1 MVFMKNMREIMGNQE
16 AKRIIDAVIIG
27 LTLLDVILLTGI
39 IFVPIN
45 SGTYQIIV
53 LFDLIVVCILAAQ
66 FVNRLYHA
74 DDRTKY
80 LKNNWFDL
88 IGMVPEILLAGYSGV
103 FRYFRLIK
111 ILSLLRKNI
120 VSLFDYIERANLEYG
135 VITLIFVIIS
145 GAILFYFFEYGVNP
159 NVNSLDDALWYIL
172 ITITTV
178 GYGDIY
184 PRTIGG
190 RFATLIIIVGGLSFV
205 SYVAF
210 KMTGLFFEQSEDKET
225 LMEKKLESMDKKIDR
240 LQEDL
245 NELKKILKNQKN
257 D

>member
-1 MVFMKNMREIMGNQE
+1 MKNIMERIRNKE
-16 AKRIIDAVIIG
+16 LKRIIDAVIIG

-39 IFVPIN
+39 IFVQVN

-66 FVNRLYHA
+66 FVHRLYNSE
-74 DDRTKY
+74 DRIKY
-80 LKNNWFDL
+80 LKNNWFDIL
-88 IGMVPEILLAGYSGV
+88 GMVPEILLAGYSGI

-145 GAILFYFFEYGVNP
+145 GAILFYFFEFGVNP
-159 NVNSLDDALWYIL
+159 NVNSIDDALWYIL

-184 PRTIGG
+184 PHTVGG
-190 RFATLIIIVGGLSFV
+190 RFATLIIIVAGLSFV
-205 SYVAF
+205 SYAAF
-210 KMTGLFFEQSEDKET
+210 KITGLFFEQNEDKENV
-225 LMEKKLESMDKKIDR
+225 MEEKLESLDKKIDR

-245 NELKKILKNQKN
+245 DELKKILETNNK
-257 D
+257 

>member
-1 MVFMKNMREIMGNQE
+1 MNFMKNIMEIIRNREI
-16 AKRIIDAVIIG
+16 KRIIDAVIIG
-27 LTLLDVILLTGI
+27 LTLLDVIMLTGI
-39 IFVPIN
+39 IFVQVN
-45 SGTYQIIV
+45 LGTYQIIV
-53 LFDLIVVCILAAQ
+53 LFDLIVVCILATQ

-80 LKNNWFDL
+80 LKDNWFDI
-88 IGMVPEILLAGYSGV
+88 IGMVPEILLAGYSGIL
-103 FRYFRLIK
+103 RYFRLIK

-120 VSLFDYIERANLEYG
+120 ISLFDYIERANLEYG

-159 NVNSLDDALWYIL
+159 NVNSLDDALWYVL

-184 PRTIGG
+184 PHTIGG
-190 RFATLIIIVGGLSFV
+190 RFATLIIIVAGLSFV

-210 KMTGLFFEQSEDKET
+210 KITGLFFEQTEDKET
-225 LMEKKLESMDKKIDR
+225 VMENKLESIDKKIDR
-240 LQEDL
+240 LQEEMDK
-245 NELKKILKNQKN
+245 LKKILETNNK
-257 D
+257 

>member
-1 MVFMKNMREIMGNQE
+1 MKQGNLKEFIGNREV
-16 AKRIIDAVIIG
+16 KRIIDAVIIG

-39 IFVPIN
+39 IFVPVN

-53 LFDLIVVCILAAQ
+53 LFDLMVVCILASQ
-66 FVNRLYHA
+66 FIHRLYHS
-74 DDRTKY
+74 DDRIKY
-80 LKNNWFDL
+80 LKNNWFDIL
-88 IGMVPEILLAGYSGV
+88 GMVPEILLAGYSGI

-184 PRTIGG
+184 PHTVGG
-190 RFATLIIIVGGLSFV
+190 RFATLIIILGGLSFV
-205 SYVAF
+205 CYVAF

-225 LMEKKLESMDKKIDR
+225 LMEKKLESVDKKIDK
-240 LQEDL
+240 LQEEM
-245 NELKKILKNQKN
+245 NELKKILETNKK
-257 D
+257 